1 MSRPHGPAVA
11 EPELERL
18 LWETELEQLR
28 SAHADSASTASAR
41 FAELNREADDA
52 AAAYIRKLDEAQA
65 QLGETDAALS
75 ALCAAR
81 AEVVAS
87 QAERISVLEAQV
99 ANLRLSARAAGA
111 GQQTTLL
118 GGMLPALTAHARGC
132 ELERPRRRRPWRRH
146 GARVWA
152 PPGARRR
159 ARAPGLSRA
168 AARGAP

>member
-18 LWETELEQLR
+18 RWETELEQLR

-81 AEVVAS
+81 AEVMAS

-111 GQQTTLL
+111 GQQTTCEAYW
-118 GGMLPALTAHARGC
+118 GPCAWKERTAVRKHARVLALHC
-132 ELERPRRRRPWRRH
+132 VLN
-146 GARVWA
+146 ARLR
-152 PPGARRR
+152 ARR
-159 ARAPGLSRA
+159 
-168 AARGAP
+168 